1 MSNKS
6 LNEVLNFVQD
16 IQIFDRLVNYKHNF
30 LGDISVSV
38 IRKLSMIQL
47 WSIPII
53 SRKKTQGSVGSI
65 QIKLP

>member
-53 SRKKTQGSVGSI
+53 SRKKTQGSVGFI